1 MVEITKSFLIKGA
14 SFDMEYLVQSDN
26 PNFIEIY
33 SREIGSE
40 FDMDSPLLYLSKDEG
55 LAISRA
61 ISLLLTGY

>member
-33 SREIGSE
+33 SREVGAK
-40 FDMDSPLLYLSKDEG
+40 FDYDSPLLYLSKDEG